1 MTDATKARETLQA
14 SVDAPSPF
22 TWWEGGR
29 DALLDQIICECGW
42 KSATFFDGE
51 CYAYDQ
57 WKKHAAEKHTPC

>member
-1 MTDATKARETLQA
+1 MATCPNE
-14 SVDAPSPF
+14 PSF